1 MNTFKLYGLYL
12 GGLYGVCK
20 STYEQET
27 ALCLLIYAGISLGLR
42 LLYVLKWNQFET
54 KLLLVLYFYWDP

>member
-42 LLYVLKWNQFET
+42 LLYVLK
-54 KLLLVLYFYWDP
+54 